1 MYANPLN
8 LNMKNNGIIMG
19 FDLLPYDR
27 MDTTRAHGMWM
38 IMHSCLQSNTTHLI
52 YIYIYVPSGKQT

>member
-1 MYANPLN
+1 
-8 LNMKNNGIIMG
+8 MKNNGIIMG

-52 YIYIYVPSGKQT
+52 YICTLW